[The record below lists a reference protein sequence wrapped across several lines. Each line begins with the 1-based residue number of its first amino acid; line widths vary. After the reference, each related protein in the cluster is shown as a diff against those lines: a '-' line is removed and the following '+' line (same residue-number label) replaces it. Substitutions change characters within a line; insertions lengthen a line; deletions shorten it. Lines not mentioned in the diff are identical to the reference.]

1 MDYTCDLMVKGIRRD
16 LQIQRTG
23 VSWCSES
30 GLCQGSCCGKSAMSG
45 RRYLGWAADK
55 MEAVASVNKENFL
68 KTVAKYNESCDSG
81 YDPADEAL
89 QYIKNRKDY
98 ENDAKP
104 FSISA
109 GNAHAYR
116 TLLCLRRSRRSRNRQ
131 TIPCRDLCEG
141 GLTIFGI

>member
-1 MDYTCDLMVKGIRRD
+1 MN
-16 LQIQRTG
+16 
-23 VSWCSES
+23 E
-30 GLCQGSCCGKSAMSG
+30 
-45 RRYLGWAADK
+45 AADK

-98 ENDAKP
+98 ENDVKP

-131 TIPCRDLCEG
+131 TIPCRDLCKG